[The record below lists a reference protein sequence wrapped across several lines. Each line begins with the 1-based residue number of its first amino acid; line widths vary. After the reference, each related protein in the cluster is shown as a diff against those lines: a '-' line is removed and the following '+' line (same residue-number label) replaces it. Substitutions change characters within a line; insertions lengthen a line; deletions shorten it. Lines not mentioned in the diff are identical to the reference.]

1 MQLTN
6 QQNQVFSKVKEFLES
21 DASVFILKGY
31 AGTGKTTMIRHI
43 VEYVKAS
50 RSCYIAAPTGR
61 AARVLNDKV
70 CYNIEDRKASTIH
83 KLIYNSARLIVKEDT
98 KDIADSEYKLKFPIV
113 KGCYKGNEVTIVDEA
128 SMVCS
133 RTIQHE
139 MFIFG
144 TDNLMDDL
152 LTFVR
157 PSFGGKIIF
166 VGDPAQLP
174 PVGESKSN
182 ALDADFFRAKGL
194 KVVECE
200 LTDVIRQSGDSVILK
215 NAMKIRDVLF
225 AKQRNALVF
234 DEKEGDVETVPSGE
248 FLKRYLDYRKV
259 SGKHDSV
266 IICYTNEAAVKYN
279 EDIRHS
285 LYGGDVPVNERDIL
299 LIVQNNYRLDR
310 MNGEFVPVLFVGE
323 RITQSAPIFI
333 QNGGEKKRIVI
344 TLNFVHVRIP
354 DSRNVP
360 IDCMLLEDFL
370 LDSKASLSIDETRAL
385 YINFCMRYSYLKPGS
400 EEFADKLKNDPYFN
414 AIRAKYGYA
423 VTGHKC
429 QGGEWAKVFVDYTG
443 RTGLSDDCLRWA
455 YTATTRARK
464 TLYVANLPHITPFQK
479 FRIDNVTAC
488 SKISDEFRGFGDVEK
503 SPFHSDEAP
512 KYLRAKYQCI
522 KNLLLGTPY
531 SIESVVSRPYMES
544 YMINTPA
551 GLRRFDIRYDKAGLF
566 RPCIPQVQDEYVV
579 LLGKQIIDNEALLPT
594 VFSYSPTEGILS
606 SLFNMLRSACDEL
619 GIKIVNIVE
628 HPKDYSVNYYFHT
641 SNTYS
646 YIKFYIDASG
656 FVSYA
661 KPLSFLGDRDSE
673 LKLLIEYI
681 EGHFE

>member
-6 QQNQVFSKVKEFLES
+6 QQNQVFSRVKEFLRG

-43 VEYVKAS
+43 VEYVKTFRDYS
-50 RSCYIAAPTGR
+50 IAAPTGR

-70 CYNIEDRKASTIH
+70 CRYIDGAHACTIH
-83 KLIYNSARLIVKEDT
+83 KTIYDSASLIVKEDT
-98 KDIADSEYKLKFPIV
+98 TDIADSEYKLQFPILV
-113 KGCYKGNEVTIVDEA
+113 DAYGGNHVLIVDEA

-133 RTIQHE
+133 RKMEHE

-157 PSFGGKIIF
+157 PSFGGKVIF

-200 LTDVIRQSGDSVILK
+200 LTEVIRQSGDSVILK
-215 NAMKIRDVLF
+215 NAMKIRDLLF
-225 AKQRNALVF
+225 SKQRNALVF
-234 DEKEGDVETVPSGE
+234 DEKKDDVETIPTGD
-248 FLKRYLDYRKV
+248 FLQRYLDYRKM
-259 SGKHDSV
+259 SGRHDSV
-266 IICYTNEAAVKYN
+266 IICYTNEAAARYN
-279 EDIRHS
+279 REIRNN
-285 LYGGDVPVNERDIL
+285 LYGGEVPVNCNDIL

-323 RITQSAPIFI
+323 RISQSAPVIV
-333 QNGGEKKRIVI
+333 QQGGVKKRVVI
-344 TLNFVHVRIP
+344 NYNFVHVQIP
-354 DSRNVP
+354 DSHNVP
-360 IDCMLLEDFL
+360 VDCMLLEDFL
-370 LDSKASLSIDETRAL
+370 LDSKASLSIDETRGL
-385 YINFCMRYSYLKPGS
+385 YINFCMRNSNLRPGTK
-400 EEFADKLKNDPYFN
+400 EFADKLQSDPYFN

-464 TLYVANLPHITPFQK
+464 TLYVSNLPHITPFQK
-479 FRIDNVTAC
+479 FRIDKVTAF
-488 SKISDEFRGFGDVEK
+488 SKIGSEFRVLGDVKK
-503 SPFHSDEAP
+503 SPFHPEEAP
-512 KYLRAKYQCI
+512 KFLHAKYHCI
-522 KNLLLGTPY
+522 NELLVGTPY
-531 SIESVVSRPYMES
+531 SIESVVSSSYKES
-544 YMINTPA
+544 YTINTPG
-551 GLRRFDIRYDKAGLF
+551 GLRRFDITYNKAGFF
-566 RPCIPQVQDEYVV
+566 RPCVPMAQDEYAV
-579 LLGKQIIDNEALLPT
+579 LLGKQIVDNEVLMPT
-594 VFSYSPTEGILS
+594 VFSYTPTEGIHA
-606 SLFNMLRSACDEL
+606 SLYNMLCSACDGL
-619 GIKIVNIVE
+619 GIRMVNVVE
-628 HPKDYSVNYYFHT
+628 HPEDYSVNYYLHT

-661 KPLSFLGDRDSE
+661 KPLSFLGENDSE